1 MTEQEIYDLN
11 DDMRSFDEG
20 AYQRAAKKWNSLA
33 KPLGSLGI
41 LEDVICEIAGI
52 RGSEN
57 VRLER
62 ALLYVV
68 CADNGVV
75 EEGVS
80 QCGCEVTA
88 AVARALAAGESTV
101 NYLTQGTGIQIIP
114 VDAGIKDFPEM
125 PGIEPLRI
133 RNGTGNI
140 AKERA
145 MTAEEAVR
153 AIENGIMLTKKA
165 YERGYD
171 IVLTGEMGIGNT
183 TTSSALCAVLL
194 DKDAEEV
201 TGRGAGLSSEGLE
214 KKIDVINRAK
224 ERYNSLHK
232 SDNGSYVGLL
242 SELGGLDIAV
252 LTGICIGGGLYG
264 IPILLDGFI
273 TMTAAFL
280 AAKITPGCKDKLI
293 GGHISS
299 EPAAKLVIEEL
310 GLKPFI
316 NAGMRLGEGS
326 GAVAALRLLQMS
338 ANLYNSGHVFDE
350 IGIEAYKC
358 LD

>member
-1 MTEQEIYDLN
+1 MTEKELTDLN
-11 DDMRSFDEG
+11 KDMKPFDEG
-20 AYQRAAKKWNSLA
+20 ARQRAVRKWNSLA
-33 KPLGSLGI
+33 KPLGSLGV
-41 LEDVICEIAGI
+41 LEEVISDIAGI
-52 RGSEN
+52 RGGEN
-57 VRLER
+57 VKLER
-62 ALLYVV
+62 ALLYVI

-80 QCGCEVTA
+80 QCGCEATA

-101 NYLTQGTGIQIIP
+101 NYLTKGTGVQIIP
-114 VDAGIKDFPEM
+114 VDAGIKDFPEI
-125 PGIEPLRI
+125 PGIEQLGI

-140 AKERA
+140 AVERA
-145 MTAEEAVR
+145 MTVEETLR

-165 YERGYD
+165 YDRGYD
-171 IVLTGEMGIGNT
+171 IVLAGEMGIGNT
-183 TTSSALCAVLL
+183 TTSSALCSVLL
-194 DKDAEEV
+194 DKDTKEV

-214 KKIDVINRAK
+214 KKIGTINRAK

-232 SDNGSYVGLL
+232 SNNGSYIELL
-242 SELGGLDIAV
+242 SELGGLDLAV

-264 IPILLDGFI
+264 IPVLLDGFI
-273 TMTAAFL
+273 TLTAAL
-280 AAKITPGCKDKLI
+280 MATKITPDCKDKLI

-299 EPAAKLVIEEL
+299 EPAARLIISEL

-316 NAGMRLGEGS
+316 DAGMRLGEGS
-326 GAVAALRLLQMS
+326 GAVAALKLLQMS
-338 ANLYNSGHVFDE
+338 ADLFNSGHVFEE